1 MKLEGEQVLLRVHL
15 RSTDKYGWWRTAVDA
30 LVESARERGL
40 AGATVLRGIY
50 GLDITGRLIAPSVWS
65 LAETVPVVVE
75 IVDAAATVGLF
86 LESVAEI
93 VTDGMAT
100 LERGHVLLYRAER
113 AVAARLTVP
122 APVADLS
129 TLPSP
134 AEFPAM
140 HLAED
145 GQLLRVFVGESD
157 TWEGQPLYRAV
168 VHKAKELGLAGAT
181 VLRGAMGFGANSRVH
196 TSKIMELSTDLP
208 ILIEIVDAADKVQT
222 LLPFLD
228 EVVKEG
234 MITIEAVKVLRYRH
248 DPAKAR
254 VQGGS

>member
-15 RSTDKYGWWRTAVDA
+15 RSTDKYGWWRTAVDT
-30 LVESARERGL
+30 LVERARERGL

-50 GLDITGRLIAPSVWS
+50 GLDAGGRLIAPSVWS
-65 LAETVPVVVE
+65 LAETVPVIVE
-75 IVDAAATVGLF
+75 IVDAAANVGRF
-86 LESVAEI
+86 LDSVAEI
-93 VTDGMAT
+93 VTEGMAT
-100 LERGHVLLYRAER
+100 LERGHVLLYRADR
-113 AVAARLTVP
+113 SAAARLTVP
-122 APVADLS
+122 DPVPDLS

-157 TWEGQPLYRAV
+157 IWEGQPLYRAV

-196 TSKIMELSTDLP
+196 SSKLVDLSTDLP
-208 ILIEIVDAADKVQT
+208 ILIEIVDAAEKVQA

-228 EVVKEG
+228 EIVKEG
-234 MITIEAVKVLRYRH
+234 MITVEAVKVLRYRY
-248 DPAKAR
+248 DPTKAR
-254 VQGGS
+254 AQGGS